1 MIHALKKIK
10 ISGGELPPLPLD
22 TMYQHLQVIQLYLHA
37 TFTFDM
43 DSNATP
49 CEKLSEELQ
58 FDTNIIGLR
67 RTLKC
72 LDAEKLYRKD
82 TLADI

>member
-1 MIHALKKIK
+1 MAFES
-10 ISGGELPPLPLD
+10 ISKVKVACSTLWS
-22 TMYQHLQVIQLYLHA
+22 A
-37 TFTFDM
+37 FTFDM

-49 CEKLSEELQ
+49 CEKLSIELQ
-58 FDTNIIGLR
+58 FDSIIIGLQQ
-67 RTLKC
+67 TLKC